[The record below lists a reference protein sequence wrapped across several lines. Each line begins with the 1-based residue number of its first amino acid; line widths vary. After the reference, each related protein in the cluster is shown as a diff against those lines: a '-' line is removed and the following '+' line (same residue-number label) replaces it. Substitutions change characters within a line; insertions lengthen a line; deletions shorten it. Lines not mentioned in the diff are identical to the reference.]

1 MEEGSHTTLVWKQPW
16 IQANHYHFH
25 SAGTPR
31 PWKDGEKAPLN
42 LHWGLSDA
50 EDLLVAQRGVF
61 HCGFCRLKQQKRWI
75 KSTHMLRC
83 DRQPSECGWR
93 VKPDL
98 FKCSELSIHVFFP
111 PGLISGAE
119 SEPGRVRVQ
128 LKSSTANFQL
138 AEIKFKQVR
147 TVESIKALGE
157 HTPLPIRS
165 FPPITYCRQESC

>member
-1 MEEGSHTTLVWKQPW
+1 MQVEWGLNRENFVFHIGHRCHERKRRGWRWRKVSHTTLVWNQPW
-16 IQANHYHFH
+16 IQANHYHFR
-25 SAGTPR
+25 SAGAPR

-61 HCGFCRLKQQKRWI
+61 HCGFCRLKQRKRWI

-83 DRQPSECGWR
+83 DHQPSECGWC

-111 PGLISGAE
+111 PGLISAAE
-119 SEPGRVRVQ
+119 SEPGCVQ
-128 LKSSTANFQL
+128 LKS
-138 AEIKFKQVR
+138 
-147 TVESIKALGE
+147 
-157 HTPLPIRS
+157 
-165 FPPITYCRQESC
+165 